1 MSKHCVLACY
11 QTQKVKQFTAPL
23 FPCAFRSNLIRFI
36 HLIGSLNLEQVSAF
50 FLRGS
55 YHQSCY
61 ILAFQWERLPLTT
74 MERRRLICSVT
85 FHVLAL
91 VTVIWSLFVLIE
103 RVIAEVQEQNMG
115 WAFWTKLLV
124 IAVGIGGG
132 LIYTYVQ
139 WRLYVD
145 LLVRWR
151 DHNRVL
157 LVQVPPK
164 EALKAERTNRVSVG
178 RIPGHEEQR
187 PSVPAQPQ
195 QNQEV
200 EVSRLPGNLSANPPP
215 ANTTTRVGP
224 SAPPPANQSG
234 TVSQIYTIFPVL
246 PSSRPAPPPS

>member
-1 MSKHCVLACY
+1 
-11 QTQKVKQFTAPL
+11 
-23 FPCAFRSNLIRFI
+23 
-36 HLIGSLNLEQVSAF
+36 
-50 FLRGS
+50 
-55 YHQSCY
+55 
-61 ILAFQWERLPLTT
+61 

-124 IAVGIGGG
+124 IAIGIGGG

-145 LLVRWR
+145 LLIRWR

-164 EALKAERTNRVSVG
+164 EALKAERNNRVSVG
-178 RIPGHEEQR
+178 RLPDHDNQTGSGQR
-187 PSVPAQPQ
+187 QQQSQPEAGRQQANVSETPQVGTSDAQQTGLSVPPQ
-195 QNQEV
+195 VNRSD
-200 EVSRLPGNLSANPPP
+200 SRP
-215 ANTTTRVGP
+215 
-224 SAPPPANQSG
+224 
-234 TVSQIYTIFPVL
+234 QIYTIFPVP
-246 PSSRPAPPPS
+246 PSPRPAPPPS